1 MCFKVLKIT
10 IQKEKVYCDIQND
23 NEIFYFV
30 PLSSL
35 LLEERDKELCAK
47 IRVKL

>member
-10 IQKEKVYCDIQND
+10 IQKEKAFCDIQND

-35 LLEERDKELCAK
+35 KIEDREKELCAK

>member
-10 IQKEKVYCDIQND
+10 IRKENAYCDIQNE

-35 LLEERDKELCAK
+35 KIEEREKELCAK